1 MKVRGWE
8 KIFHANG
15 QDQKAGV
22 AILKSDKIGFKIKA
36 IKKDKEEDYLMLKGP
51 TQEEDVTLTNT
62 YMPLMLEH
70 PGTYNKHQQT

>member
-1 MKVRGWE
+1 MPMDKTGKQE
-8 KIFHANG
+8 LQYSY
-15 QDQKAGV
+15 QDKT
-22 AILKSDKIGFKIKA
+22 DFKIKA
-36 IKKDKEEDYLMLKGP
+36 IKKDKERHYLMGKGS